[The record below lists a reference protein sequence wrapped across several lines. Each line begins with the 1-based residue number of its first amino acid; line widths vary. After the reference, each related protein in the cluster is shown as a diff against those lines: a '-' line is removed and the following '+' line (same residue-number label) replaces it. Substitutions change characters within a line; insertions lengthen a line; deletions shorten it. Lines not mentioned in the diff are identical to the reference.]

1 MVPKRS
7 VLLALTD
14 THHGFFKG
22 AARYAREHRWH
33 VVADMIYTAKI
44 PVGWRGDGILSFI
57 GDRDDIAEFIL
68 SSGLP
73 AVEISMVRNEINL
86 PRVEGDSEM
95 IGRLAAEHFLERGF
109 RHFAWAPFLNDV
121 VNAERYRGFANRLA
135 REKFTCHLLPAA
147 DTRDG
152 DTATRNW
159 AVRRKLLT
167 RELKGLPK
175 PLAVFGYNDCVAA
188 DIIDACDVA
197 GLLVPEAVAVMGVD
211 NDLILCECVRVP
223 LSSVCHD
230 LEGMAY
236 QAAALL
242 DRLMAGRKP
251 PKAVIRVPPK
261 GLVTR
266 RSTDIVAVDNL
277 QVARALRYV
286 QDHYTNPLLG
296 VESVV
301 AATDFSRR
309 PLEIAFRQEMQRTLN
324 EEIVRVRMEKVK
336 ELLTTTNMKVVDVAA
351 ATGFARPSHLF
362 RTFRKLHGISPKT
375 FRNREALKARPP
387 TPRGQPLAGPRASI
401 HSPGL
406 VHP

>member
-1 MVPKRS
+1 MAPKRS

-14 THHGFFKG
+14 AHHGFFKG

-57 GDRDDIAEFIL
+57 GDRDDLAEFIL
-68 SSGLP
+68 SSRLP
-73 AVEISMVRNEINL
+73 TVEISMVRNDIPL
-86 PRVEGDSEM
+86 PRVEGDSEL

-109 RHFAWAPFLNDV
+109 RHFAWAPSLDDV

-135 REKFTCHLLPAA
+135 RENLTCDLLPPA
-147 DTRDG
+147 DTRHG
-152 DTATRNW
+152 HPATRDW

-167 RELKGLPK
+167 RELKRLPK

-188 DIIDACDVA
+188 DIIAACDDA

-211 NDLILCECVRVP
+211 NDPILCECVGVP

-230 LEGMAY
+230 LEGLAY

-251 PKAVIRVPPK
+251 PKEVIRVPPT
-261 GLVTR
+261 GVVTR

-277 QVARALRYV
+277 QVARALRYI
-286 QDHYTNPLLG
+286 QDQYANPLLG
-296 VESVV
+296 VEAVV
-301 AATDFSRR
+301 AATSLSRR
-309 PLEIAFRQEMQRTLN
+309 ALEKAFRLEMNRTLN
-324 EEIVRVRMEKVK
+324 EEIVRVRLEKVK
-336 ELLTTTNMKVVDVAA
+336 HLLTTTKMKVVEVAVL
-351 ATGFARPSHLF
+351 TGFARPSHLF
-362 RTFRKLHGISPKT
+362 RTFRKLVGISPKT
-375 FRNREALKARPP
+375 FRARQTARPRAAASNP
-387 TPRGQPLAGPRASI
+387 ARG
-401 HSPGL
+401 
-406 VHP
+406 

>member
-1 MVPKRS
+1 MAPKRS

-57 GDRDDIAEFIL
+57 GDRDDLAEFIL

-109 RHFAWAPFLNDV
+109 RHFAWAPFLDDV

-135 REKFTCHLLPAA
+135 RESLTCHLLPPA
-147 DTRDG
+147 DTRHG
-152 DTATRNW
+152 DAATRDW
-159 AVRRKLLT
+159 AVAAQSCSPANSSACPSRWRCSATTTAWRRTSLT
-167 RELKGLPK
+167 PAMTRVCSCRKRWR
-175 PLAVFGYNDCVAA
+175 C
-188 DIIDACDVA
+188 
-197 GLLVPEAVAVMGVD
+197 MGVD
-211 NDLILCECVRVP
+211 NDPILCECVRVP

-251 PKAVIRVPPK
+251 PKEVIRVQPK
-261 GLVTR
+261 GVVTR
-266 RSTDIVAVDNL
+266 RSTDIMAVDNL
-277 QVARALRYV
+277 QVARALRYI
-286 QDHYTNPLLG
+286 QDQYANPLLG
-296 VESVV
+296 VEDVV
-301 AATDFSRR
+301 AATDLSRR
-309 PLEIAFRQEMQRTLN
+309 PLEKAFRQEMRRTLN

-336 ELLTTTNMKVVDVAA
+336 DLLSTTKMKVVDVAA

-362 RTFRKLHGISPKT
+362 RTFRKIIGTSPKT
-375 FRNREALKARPP
+375 YRKRHVATTRPP
-387 TPRGQPLAGPRASI
+387 ASTRGSR
-401 HSPGL
+401 
-406 VHP
+406 